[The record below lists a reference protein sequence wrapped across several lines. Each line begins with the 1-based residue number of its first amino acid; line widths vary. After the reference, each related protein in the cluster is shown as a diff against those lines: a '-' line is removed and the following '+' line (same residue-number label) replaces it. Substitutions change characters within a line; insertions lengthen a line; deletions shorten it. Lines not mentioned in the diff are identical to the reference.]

1 MAAPMERASPSHP
14 AGLLPPRRHHA
25 LVVLLAVTSG
35 ALDALGFLA
44 LGGVFASVMTGN
56 LVLLGLGAGTRH
68 GGLAIHA
75 LAAIAGF
82 VLGVSVGARATR
94 ADEPPAVPVWTRRLR
109 ALVAVELALVT
120 VFAVGWELVRDRHST
135 PAQLA
140 LIVLASTAMG
150 LQSAAMR
157 VSTGNGRSTTYL
169 TGTLTGAVMALAG
182 GGRFRAQWP
191 DLAVLAAACAGA
203 VLAGAVLTAWSS
215 VAPAVPLVALVCVL
229 LVGRPT
235 RIDVGGD
242 GGPGG
247 AAGGGPDGAPDG
259 GPTAA

>member
-1 MAAPMERASPSHP
+1 MAAPMEHASPSHP
-14 AGLLPPRRHHA
+14 AGLLPPRQHHA

-56 LVLLGLGAGTRH
+56 LVLLGLGAGTRD
-68 GGLAIHA
+68 GGLATHA
-75 LAAIAGF
+75 LVAIGGF

-94 ADEPPAVPVWTRRLR
+94 GDEAPAVPVWNRRLR
-109 ALVAVELALVT
+109 TLVAVELALVV
-120 VFAVGWELVRDRHST
+120 VFAIGWELVRDRHST
-135 PAQLA
+135 PGQLV
-140 LIVLASTAMG
+140 LIVLVATAMG

-182 GGRFRAQWP
+182 GGRFRVEWP

-215 VAPAVPLVALVCVL
+215 VAPVVPVAALVGVL
-229 LVGRPT
+229 LVGRPMS
-235 RIDVGGD
+235 GD
-242 GGPGG
+242 AGGGPGG
-247 AAGGGPDGAPDG
+247 G
-259 GPTAA
+259 